1 MWFNCVLMLDC
12 FIVTDDGDVL
22 WLWRCLLSGCIFTY
36 VLTEMR
42 RKWVSRSLMY
52 YFATDLMHLHSKRT
66 SPPFG
71 CSHLYFF
78 NWHRQVSAAL
88 KLCSR
93 LASRWN
99 SWMMIMWVSSIAVQL
114 MPYVV
119 CHIFMHLLHSKFTV
133 VGGNYSDWLPRRTLC
148 LGFCTAVFELYYCV
162 WNCGQNP
169 WWLSVECRYSDGKL
183 QWLCTLHSA
192 LPWLNSSVLIF
203 NSSVLWTLYIHYQ
216 CTVNPVY
223 PTSAVHVGAEEGAF
237 YRVTK
242 ILGNFSYVIWDYHQK
257 LCYFQCSLQK
267 PHVLIRPSCLGNVIL
282 ADFNDVWRCFLCCCL
297 CCAGRVTLSY
307 LSVCNVKFPFDD
319 LTSCHP
325 FSWLTLA
332 CLRWTVVVVKNY

>member
-1 MWFNCVLMLDC
+1 MWFNCVLMVDC

-169 WWLSVECRYSDGKL
+169 WWLSVECGYSDGKL

-223 PTSAVHVGAEEGAF
+223 PLSVYCEPS
-237 YRVTK
+237 
-242 ILGNFSYVIWDYHQK
+242 ISNF
-257 LCYFQCSLQK
+257 CS
-267 PHVLIRPSCLGNVIL
+267 SC
-282 ADFNDVWRCFLCCCL
+282 WCWRRCFLPCNQNFRKFFVCNLGLSPKIMLLPVQFAEAACINKTLVSWQCHTCWFQRCL
-297 CCAGRVTLSY
+297 TL
-307 LSVCNVKFPFDD
+307 LSVLLFVLCW
-319 LTSCHP
+319 SCYIIV
-325 FSWLTLA
+325 SV
-332 CLRWTVVVVKNY
+332 CV